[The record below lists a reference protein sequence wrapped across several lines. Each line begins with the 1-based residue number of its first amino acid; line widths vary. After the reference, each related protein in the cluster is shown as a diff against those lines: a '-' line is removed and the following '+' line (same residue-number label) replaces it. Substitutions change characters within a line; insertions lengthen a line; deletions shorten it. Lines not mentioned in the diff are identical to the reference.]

1 MSVNFSVTEV
11 MRQFLPAFLKS
22 DPPLCADQWRA
33 IAAMENCRS
42 PALGGRLFRCEKCR
56 ELRFVYHSC
65 NHKACPQCGR
75 QATAQWVERELSKR
89 IEAPYFM
96 VTFTWKLCFVTA
108 STDPGH
114 PP

>member
-1 MSVNFSVTEV
+1 MSQNPVFGYPISKPPI
-11 MRQFLPAFLKS
+11 LS
-22 DPPLCADQWRA
+22 DFH
-33 IAAMENCRS
+33 AAAR
-42 PALGGRLFRCEKCR
+42 K
-56 ELRFVYHSC
+56 
-65 NHKACPQCGR
+65 
-75 QATAQWVERELSKR
+75 RELSKR